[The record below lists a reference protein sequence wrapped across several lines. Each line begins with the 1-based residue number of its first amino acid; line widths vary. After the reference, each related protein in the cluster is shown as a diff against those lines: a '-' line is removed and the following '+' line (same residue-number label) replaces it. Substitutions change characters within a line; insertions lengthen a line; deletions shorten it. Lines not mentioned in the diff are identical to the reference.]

1 RVGQC
6 CLKQTFEKPL
16 EWKYPED
23 PQLEVPAQPS
33 TPIEVR
39 HPVPVSTV
47 AVDCRESYVHVEVKK
62 DMFGIGQFIY
72 PGGLTLGDCPVSA
85 EDNTGQVLIFQYEL
99 QSCGSELR
107 VSLRN
112 KQEQYGDSPV
122 VRTSKAAVIVE
133 CHYPRQNVSS
143 LPLDPLWVPFSA
155 VKVAEGF
162 LYFSLKLMTEDWVYE
177 RPSNQYFLGNVIH
190 IEASVMQFFHV
201 PLRVYVDHCVATA
214 APDVNSLPRYAFI
227 DNHGCF
233 VDGRVTQSA
242 SYFLPRTAENK
253 LRFQLEAFRFQGVE
267 SGVMYVTCQLK
278 ATSTALNINELHRAC
293 SYVNNM

>member
-1 RVGQC
+1 HSV
-6 CLKQTFEKPL
+6 LVS
-16 EWKYPED
+16 YPVFVLLPNIVLSND
-23 PQLEVPAQPS
+23 NRLSQPS

-112 KQEQYGDSPV
+112 KQEQPNSE
-122 VRTSKAAVIVE
+122 SAVIVE
-133 CHYPRQNVSS
+133 CHYPRYRISLLLPNILTY
-143 LPLDPLWVPFSA
+143 LPLGGRIMKSILTWF
-155 VKVAEGF
+155 
-162 LYFSLKLMTEDWVYE
+162 YCTEDWVYE

-267 SGVMYVTCQLK
+267 SGVV
-278 ATSTALNINELHRAC
+278 STFPFRAC
-293 SYVNNM
+293 T